1 MPDLHPDDTT
11 TGQPQPKRRFDLAAI
26 GRRSHRADTLG
37 PSSYGDVLLR
47 ITVILLSSINAVM
60 WEVYTESRF
69 MALVWVAIVIGF
81 IGWMIYDKRH
91 R

>member
-1 MPDLHPDDTT
+1 MPDDTT
-11 TGQPQPKRRFDLAAI
+11 TGQPQPKRRFDLGAI
-26 GRRSHRADTLG
+26 RRRPHRADTLG
-37 PSSYGDVLLR
+37 PSSYGDALLK

-69 MALVWVAIVIGF
+69 MALVWVAIVVGF
-81 IGWMIYDKRH
+81 ISWMIYDKRH